1 MIQRLSPRPLDGS
14 LSRRCQVA
22 GRSPACCA
30 PAARTTS
37 KYFGRKSNHSPV
49 VEWLVEWAE
58 QGLNGHILPDHKP
71 QLPVLEQYNQKWTHA
86 RSSTKR
92 FNTEYA
98 EYSLDVCANERR
110 TALLR
115 RHPI

>member
-49 VEWLVEWAE
+49 VEWLSCVVLQPA
-58 QGLNGHILPDHKP
+58 GP
-71 QLPVLEQYNQKWTHA
+71 QAAAAGAGAV
-86 RSSTKR
+86 
-92 FNTEYA
+92 
-98 EYSLDVCANERR
+98 
-110 TALLR
+110 
-115 RHPI
+115 